1 MSPISTP
8 RLTLLP
14 IDLPTYEA
22 LFIGPP
28 ELSQHLS
35 IRVPDVLS
43 EFGMDI
49 FDYTQAKVIEDHKQ
63 GPWWLYFFIHRDDN
77 ALIGVGGYKGMPDDT
92 GMVEI
97 GYEIYPDYR
106 GQGLATETAQ
116 GLINR
121 AFEYPEVMLV
131 KAHTLAEM
139 SASVR
144 VLEKCGMVFN
154 DAFDD
159 PNDGPVWQWQVKRS
173 YLNRLVVSSPP
184 TKSSQQ

>member
-1 MSPISTP
+1 MMSPVRTA
-8 RLTLLP
+8 RLQLVP
-14 IDLPTYEA
+14 IDLPIYEA
-22 LFIGPP
+22 LFVGPP

-49 FDYTQAKVIEDHKQ
+49 FDYTRAKLEVDPSE
-63 GPWWLYFFIHRDDN
+63 GPWWLYFFIHRADN
-77 ALIGVGGYKGMPDDT
+77 ALIGVGGYKGKPDEN

-106 GQGLATETAQ
+106 GQGLATETAR
-116 GLINR
+116 GLIDR
-121 AFEYPEVMLV
+121 AFEHPDVTLV

-173 YLNRLVVSSPP
+173 YLNRSELALR
-184 TKSSQQ
+184 